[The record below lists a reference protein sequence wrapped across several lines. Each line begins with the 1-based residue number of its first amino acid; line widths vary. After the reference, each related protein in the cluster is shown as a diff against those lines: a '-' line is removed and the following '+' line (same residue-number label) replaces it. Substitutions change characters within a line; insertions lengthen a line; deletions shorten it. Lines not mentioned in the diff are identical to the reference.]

1 MNLPPNIKIKKVA
14 TNFMVHLQSFGFI
27 LKMMRSSCQWWQME
41 LPPQR
46 SRWTSP
52 MKKFRK
58 QWDNLY
64 MIKLTH
70 SSKLG
75 DVCISNEG
83 CRSDLG
89 RCWYLTNVASSNH
102 SKILAHS
109 FVLSLCDL
117 IKVLMACK
125 QVRLWVDNWLNLR
138 VDVIQI

>member
-1 MNLPPNIKIKKVA
+1 MVTNGVTSTKIKM
-14 TNFMVHLQSFGFI
+14 NI
-27 LKMMRSSCQWWQME
+27 
-41 LPPQR
+41 
-46 SRWTSP
+46 P
-52 MKKFRK
+52 MKKYHR

-109 FVLSLCDL
+109 FVLFLCDL
-117 IKVLMACK
+117 IKVLVACK
-125 QVRLWVDNWLNLR
+125 QVHVWMDKWLNLR
-138 VDVIQI
+138 VDVILDLETSISNLSFFAFKDKLPLKSTSL